1 MERSIGVDQ
10 IEKVQHEKK
19 KVLGVTGGVGAGKS
33 TVLAYLRDRYG
44 ARVIQADEVG
54 RMLQTPGHD
63 CYDQIVEAFGVE
75 VVDAQGN
82 LRRELLAAKVFD
94 DAKALRR
101 LNDIVHP
108 AVKKYIVQK
117 IEEENN
123 EGLAT
128 FVVLEAALLLEAGY
142 DDICDEVWYIYAGE
156 KTRVARLMQSRG
168 YSQEKAR
175 DIMANQLSDEEFRRR
190 CKFIIDNDS
199 DFMENTF
206 GQIDKG
212 LMEHGF
218 LQHCQRQ

>member
-1 MERSIGVDQ
+1 M
-10 IEKVQHEKK
+10 
-19 KVLGVTGGVGAGKS
+19 LGVTGGVGAGKS